1 MKTFVE
7 DFEYFKKELS
17 YEKLFLEGMISEHR
31 KKKEDRIIIYFTL
44 LVKIVFLILL
54 FNMQK
59 YLLWFILIAVVVF
72 MIYCLFNTNRKR
84 KFLKNKKGI
93 SIPKM
98 FNKWKSKEL
107 EVLRLKKI
115 HKEYDKI
122 DSSIITKLIE
132 IATNK
137 LKNNFEDPF
146 IVFEKTA
153 GYFGA
158 TLSGFL
164 IGFFADKFKDDL
176 GKNFEFFLKF
186 FIGLFL
192 FQIFIVVS
200 YHFIKRGYLFDKQS
214 EKDYLQDYVFVM
226 ENILLM
232 KESKN
237 CND

>member
-54 FNMQK
+54 FNTQK

-98 FNKWKSKEL
+98 FYKWKSKEL

-115 HKEYDKI
+115 HKLYDKT
-122 DSSIITKLIE
+122 DSSTISKLIE
-132 IATNK
+132 IGYNRIN
-137 LKNNFEDPF
+137 NNFKDPF
-146 IVFEKTA
+146 IIFEKVVI
-153 GYFGA
+153 YFGSS
-158 TLSGFL
+158 LFNFL
-164 IGFFADKFKDDL
+164 VGFFMATIKDDL
-176 GKNFEFFLKF
+176 GKNFGFYLKF

-200 YHFIKRGYLFDKQS
+200 YHFIKRGHLFDKQS
-214 EKDYLQDYVFVM
+214 EKEYLQDYVFVM

-232 KESKN
+232 KEYEKQ
-237 CND
+237 

>member
-31 KKKEDRIIIYFTL
+31 KKKEDGIIIYFTL
-44 LVKIVFLILL
+44 LVIIVFLILL

-59 YLLWFILIAVVVF
+59 HLLWFTLIAVVVF

-93 SIPKM
+93 TIPKM
-98 FNKWKSKEL
+98 FYKWKSKEL

-115 HKEYDKI
+115 HKEYDKT
-122 DSSIITKLIE
+122 DSSTISKLIE
-132 IATNK
+132 IGYNK
-137 LKNNFEDPF
+137 IDNNFKDPF
-146 IVFEKTA
+146 IVFEKVVV
-153 GYFGA
+153 YFGSS
-158 TLSGFL
+158 LFNFL
-164 IGFFADKFKDDL
+164 VGFFMATIKDDL
-176 GKNFEFFLKF
+176 EKNFGFYLKF

-192 FQIFIVVS
+192 FQIFIVVT
-200 YHFIKRGYLFDKQS
+200 YHFIKRGHLFDKQS
-214 EKDYLQDYVFVM
+214 EKEYLQEYVFVL

-232 KESKN
+232 KEYEKQ
-237 CND
+237 

>member
-1 MKTFVE
+1 MKPFVE

-44 LVKIVFLILL
+44 LVKIVFLIVL
-54 FNMQK
+54 FNTQE

-98 FNKWKSKEL
+98 FYKWKSKEL

-115 HKEYDKI
+115 HKLYDKT
-122 DSSIITKLIE
+122 DSSTISKLIE
-132 IATNK
+132 IGYNRIN
-137 LKNNFEDPF
+137 NNFKDPF
-146 IVFEKTA
+146 IIFEKVVI
-153 GYFGA
+153 YFGSS
-158 TLSGFL
+158 LFNFL
-164 IGFFADKFKDDL
+164 VGFFMATIKDDL
-176 GKNFEFFLKF
+176 GKNFGFYLKF

-200 YHFIKRGYLFDKQS
+200 YHFIKRGHLFDKQS
-214 EKDYLQDYVFVM
+214 EKEYLQDYVFVM

-232 KESKN
+232 KEYEKQ
-237 CND
+237 

>member
-54 FNMQK
+54 FNTQK

-84 KFLKNKKGI
+84 KFLKNKKEI

-98 FNKWKSKEL
+98 FYKWKSKEL

-115 HKEYDKI
+115 HKLYDKT
-122 DSSIITKLIE
+122 DSSTISKC
-132 IATNK
+132 
-137 LKNNFEDPF
+137 
-146 IVFEKTA
+146 
-153 GYFGA
+153 
-158 TLSGFL
+158 
-164 IGFFADKFKDDL
+164 
-176 GKNFEFFLKF
+176 
-186 FIGLFL
+186 LFL
-192 FQIFIVVS
+192 
-200 YHFIKRGYLFDKQS
+200 YADIKAL
-214 EKDYLQDYVFVM
+214 
-226 ENILLM
+226 
-232 KESKN
+232 
-237 CND
+237 